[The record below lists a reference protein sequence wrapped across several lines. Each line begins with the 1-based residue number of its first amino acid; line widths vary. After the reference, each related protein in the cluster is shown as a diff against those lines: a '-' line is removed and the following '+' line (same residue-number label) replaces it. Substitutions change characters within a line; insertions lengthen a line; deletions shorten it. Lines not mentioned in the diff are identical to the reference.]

1 MSDILARAVCGIH
14 DSTMGVLRNL
24 PNGARRYST
33 NNVGLFARNR
43 RLLGPGDNS
52 GWIFYEARDYER
64 DIEAWCS
71 DCGGEARSVPGDEA
85 TRSCRG
91 TPLQP
96 DSGLSLPPEPATVR

>member
-14 DSTMGVLRNL
+14 DSTMGVLRDL

-71 DCGGEARSVPGDEA
+71 DCGGEARTFWGTKLLAAAEGR
-85 TRSCRG
+85 RSNRI
-91 TPLQP
+91 
-96 DSGLSLPPEPATVR
+96 VV